1 MCLKMNQFSYL
12 LISVFL
18 SFVCF
23 STAEGYKSL
32 KILSLG
38 NTQSLIFFRGFW
50 WLEVDVHIR
59 FFRFLVLATNPLLI
73 RNCLGC

>member
-1 MCLKMNQFSYL
+1 MFEDEPIFLLVNQC
-12 LISVFL
+12 L
-18 SFVCF
+18 SFFRLF